1 MGKPKPAA
9 LEIRVL
15 PWRPR
20 RRKIKPDDL
29 REMSSDAMDFA
40 DGDDSG
46 VVLVVGILVTVLVF
60 VFAPIVAVVLSIMFL
75 PVEAGLVLVLGA
87 LVIVARFTGVIPW
100 TVLVLT
106 PEAEEHERFR
116 LLHRAVRRV
125 RELNGGGRPP
135 VVWRW
140 V

>member
-1 MGKPKPAA
+1 MAKPRPAA
-9 LEIRVL
+9 LEIRAL

-20 RRKIKPDDL
+20 RRKIDPNDVREGAGDVLDL
-29 REMSSDAMDFA
+29 A
-40 DGDDSG
+40 DGDESG
-46 VVLVVGILVTVLVF
+46 VVIVIGLLVTILAF
-60 VFAPIVAVVLSIMFL
+60 VFAPVAAVVLSIVFL
-75 PVEAGLVLVLGA
+75 PVEAGLVLLLGA
-87 LVIVARFTGVIPW
+87 IILVARFSGVIPW

-106 PEAEEHERFR
+106 VDGEEHQRFR

>member
-20 RRKIKPDDL
+20 RRKFD
-29 REMSSDAMDFA
+29 SSDLA
-40 DGDDSG
+40 DGAGDVLDIVDDDTG
-46 VVLVVGILVTVLVF
+46 IGLVIGLVATVVLL
-60 VFAPIVAVVLSIMFL
+60 VFAPVTAVVLSILFL
-75 PVEAGLVLVLGA
+75 PVEAGIVLVVGA
-87 LVIVARFTGVIPW
+87 LLLIARFTGVIPW
-100 TVLVLT
+100 HVLMLT
-106 PEAEEHERFR
+106 PVGDEYETLR